1 VADLPPGWSYAAKPA
16 PTRYAITDGG
26 DRLICR
32 CLVDGRPIYV
42 LWDGSGK
49 GWERKGQSEK
59 LEDLI

>member
-1 VADLPPGWSYAAKPA
+1 MADLPAGWSYATKPG

-32 CLVDGRPIYV
+32 CRVGERTYYV